1 MIIYINESEK
11 NKLHL
16 YATKYNQLQARLE
29 LTEETL
35 APDSKADIVLKV
47 RLKDGTRKI
56 IGYGMQANC
65 GKNIRTTINCLL
77 MQDRLEVNNVIH
89 VDFMGY
95 PNSVG
100 TEGNLLFWQCVEDN
114 KGRCMGSNVGHG
126 HLDYYYFDG
135 NRCTPDNTNQR

>member
-1 MIIYINESEK
+1 MMIYINESEK
-11 NKLHL
+11 DKLHL

-56 IGYGMQANC
+56 IGYGMQDRD
-65 GKNIRTTINCLL
+65 KNIRTSINCLI

-89 VDFMGY
+89 VDFIGY
-95 PNSVG
+95 PNSQA
-100 TEGNLLFWQCVEDN
+100 TEGNLHFWQCISLDDD
-114 KGRCMGSNVGHG
+114 RCLPSDVGHG
-126 HLDYYYFDG
+126 HLDYYYYDG
-135 NRCTPDNTNQR
+135 KRCTPDNTNHK